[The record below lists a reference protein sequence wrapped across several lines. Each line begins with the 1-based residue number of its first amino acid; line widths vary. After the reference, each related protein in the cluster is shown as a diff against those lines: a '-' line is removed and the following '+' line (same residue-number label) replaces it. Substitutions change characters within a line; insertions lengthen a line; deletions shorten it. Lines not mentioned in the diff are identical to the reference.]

1 MAGPFIYNMKKRK
14 ILIPV
19 LVLCLAGIIVLL
31 TGKAE
36 HHPLPAVLSQADSLC
51 DIDPRRAMR
60 MLDSIAPEMEKEN
73 TYARNRHALLA
84 IKARDKAFVPHTPQ
98 TLDSIRPVVEFYDA
112 HGNSNERIEA
122 YYYRGSVCRD
132 LHDFPQTV
140 RCYTKALEIAEDA
153 RESIDTLLVANV
165 CSQLSFIFF
174 KQDHFEKSLE
184 YAKKEKDFLLAVGKY
199 NARGIM
205 DVASCYFLVE
215 KEDST
220 FLYYEKAIEYMQRHN
235 DFKGNMDILAE
246 MFSNYA
252 QFGDLSKADKCYALF
267 DSLVHKDR
275 LPSNYHI
282 AKAVYF
288 KSKNMP
294 DSAIHYYKEL
304 FERSPEQ
311 DKKSDA
317 ARELLRLYS
326 MAGNDAE
333 SLKYGQIY
341 AELQDS
347 VWKNLHLQQTA
358 DAYNEYRY
366 YRNAEK
372 EDAAYRKST
381 ALWRRSLTVLSVAV
395 ISVLLIAYIYVIY
408 RRKSSRAIERGKK
421 ELMRKD
427 KALEDKDARLQK
439 YDEIITQNRSLIE
452 SQKEEIKE
460 AHDRNTRLARV
471 RRQELFESDATN
483 NIYIKFRKAA
493 AGQYKPTERDW
504 TTLYNVIAKEDPDF
518 SAHIQK
524 GITRI
529 NKKKI
534 DICHLLKLGFT
545 WIEVRNAM
553 GIPRTTAF
561 RLTKELTKQ
570 LEDLFDNPET

>member
-1 MAGPFIYNMKKRK
+1 MVGLFIIGNMKKRK

-19 LVLCLAGIIVLL
+19 LVLCLAGTIVLL
-31 TGKAE
+31 TGKAKP
-36 HHPLPAVLSQADSLC
+36 PLPAVLFQTDSLC
-51 DIDPRRAMR
+51 DIDPRRAMHI
-60 MLDSIAPEMEKEN
+60 LDSIAPEMEKAN
-73 TYARNRHALLA
+73 TYVRNRHALLA

-98 TLDSIRPVVEFYDA
+98 TLDSIRQVVEFYDV

-122 YYYRGSVCRD
+122 YYYWGSVCRD

-140 RCYTKALEIAEDA
+140 RCYTKALEIAENA

-205 DVASCYFLVE
+205 DVATCYFLVE

-252 QFGDLSKADKCYALF
+252 QFGDLSKADKYYALF

-333 SLKYGQIY
+333 SLKYGHIY

-347 VWKNLHLQQTA
+347 AWKNLHLQQTA

-366 YRNAEK
+366 YRNAE
-372 EDAAYRKST
+372 EEAAAYRKSA
-381 ALWRRSLTVLSVAV
+381 ALWRKSLIVLSAAV
-395 ISVLLIAYIYVIY
+395 VSVLLIAYIYVIY
-408 RRKSSRAIERGKK
+408 RRKSSRAIERGK
-421 ELMRKD
+421 ER
-427 KALEDKDARLQK
+427 ADA
-439 YDEIITQNRSLIE
+439 E
-452 SQKEEIKE
+452 
-460 AHDRNTRLARV
+460 
-471 RRQELFESDATN
+471 RQS
-483 NIYIKFRKAA
+483 
-493 AGQYKPTERDW
+493 
-504 TTLYNVIAKEDPDF
+504 
-518 SAHIQK
+518 H
-524 GITRI
+524 
-529 NKKKI
+529 
-534 DICHLLKLGFT
+534 
-545 WIEVRNAM
+545 
-553 GIPRTTAF
+553 
-561 RLTKELTKQ
+561 
-570 LEDLFDNPET
+570 